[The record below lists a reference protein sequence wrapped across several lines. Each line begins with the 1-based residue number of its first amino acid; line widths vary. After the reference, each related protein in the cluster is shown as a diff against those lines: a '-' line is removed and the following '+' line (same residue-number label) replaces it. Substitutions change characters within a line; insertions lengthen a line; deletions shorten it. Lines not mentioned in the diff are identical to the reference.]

1 VRTTIDI
8 PDDLL
13 RAAKGAAN
21 AADRTLSELVGDAL
35 RLLLHGPAPGPVP
48 ELPLGRATRLVPGV
62 DLSPTGL
69 RELLAAEDDAAWHER
84 P

>member
-8 PDDLL
+8 SDDLL
-13 RAAKGAAN
+13 RAAKVRAA
-21 AADRTLSELVGDAL
+21 ASDRTLAEVVNDAL
-35 RLLLHGPAPGPVP
+35 RLLLQGPVP
-48 ELPLGRATRLVPGV
+48 ADVPTLPVGRAARILPGV

-69 RELLAAEDDAAWHER
+69 RELLAAEDDAIWHER